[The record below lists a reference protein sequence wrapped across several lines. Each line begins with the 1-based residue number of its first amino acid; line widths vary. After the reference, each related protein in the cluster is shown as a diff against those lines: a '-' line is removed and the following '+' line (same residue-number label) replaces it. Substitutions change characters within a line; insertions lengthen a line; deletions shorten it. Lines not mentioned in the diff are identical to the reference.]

1 MFVRPP
7 LATLAASLV
16 LAGAACQPTDPAWRL
31 TIAGASVGGAWSAI
45 GEALADE
52 FRRAIPG
59 AVFTLEPGQD
69 GANAALVDE
78 GRVDL
83 ALVHSSLARAALDGA
98 PPFARSHRNL
108 AAVALIYPQAAFH
121 FVVARR
127 TGLRD
132 IADIRTR
139 RFPLRVG
146 LNTRGSLMELATRT
160 VLEAYGISYD
170 DLGRFGGG
178 IFYYPLNES
187 YQMMADGR
195 MDAVTTTL
203 QIPSLQTL
211 EASRAVDLALL
222 PLSDEA
228 IAFCNAR
235 LGTERFV
242 IPGGTYPFQPADVQ
256 TIAGRVILIARRDL
270 PDHRVYRIVQVIHDR
285 LDRLRRAHRALQ
297 SLTPATL
304 PQVGAVPLHPGA
316 ARFYRER
323 GVL

>member
-1 MFVRPP
+1 MRRFTGRLAVACV
-7 LATLAASLV
+7 LAT
-16 LAGAACQPTDPAWRL
+16 AACQATDPAWRL

-52 FRRAIPG
+52 LRRAIPG

-69 GANAALVDE
+69 GANAALVAE
-78 GRVDL
+78 GKVDL
-83 ALVHSSLARAALDGA
+83 ALVHSSLARAALQGQS
-98 PPFARSHRNL
+98 PFSRPYPELTAI
-108 AAVALIYPQAAFH
+108 ALIYPQAAFH

-160 VLEAYGISYD
+160 ALEAYGLTYD
-170 DLGRFGGG
+170 DLRRFGGG
-178 IFYYPLNES
+178 VFYYPLNES

-203 QIPSLQTL
+203 QIPSLQTV
-211 EASRAVDLALL
+211 EASRSVELELL
-222 PLSDEA
+222 PLSEEA
-228 IAFCNAR
+228 VAFCNAR
-235 LGTERFV
+235 LGTEPFT
-242 IPGGTYPFQPADVQ
+242 IPRGTYPFQTDDVR
-256 TIAGRVILIARRDL
+256 TFAGRVILIARRTL
-270 PDHRVYRIVQVIHDR
+270 REEQGYRIARIIHDR

-297 SLTPATL
+297 SLTPAAL
-304 PQVGAVPLHPGA
+304 PQVGGVPLHPGA
-316 ARFYRER
+316 ARFYRDI